1 MEASRSKIS
10 LTTRTVR
17 RARNDNR
24 RTLII
29 KDGWTSYHVQ
39 VANPPDEDDP
49 AQPKD
54 EETPLSPGPGS
65 AVLVRKTKD
74 STPRSPTNGSSGEG
88 EDDLPPVD
96 TLEACDKAAERL
108 RELSN
113 HLNHGEVPMDVLQRT
128 VGYAVSVLET
138 IYMDETKRL
147 LDEDDELSE
156 VQPDAVPPEVREW
169 LAATFTRQM
178 STTRRKSEDKL
189 RFKSVA
195 HAIRAGI
202 MVDRIYRRLSS
213 SSNLQMPAQIAQ
225 LLKNSEDWSFDV
237 FTLNSVAGGQCLRYM
252 GHYLLNR
259 FGLIQKFKIPTAA
272 LESFL
277 VQIENGYE
285 RYRNPYHNNMH
296 AADVTQTVAYLLCQ
310 AGLANWLTDIEIFA
324 TLFAAIIHDY
334 EHTGTTNSFH
344 VMSGSETALLYN
356 DRSVLENYH
365 ISQSFR
371 LLKDEEHCI
380 LNNLSK
386 EEFREFRALVID
398 MVLATDMSS
407 HFQQIKTMKS
417 LLAHSDFSSMDKAK
431 VLSLMLHC
439 CDISHPAKDWNLHFR
454 WTQRLMEEFFRQGD
468 KENELG
474 LPFSP
479 LCDRNSTLVA
489 ESQIGFIDFIVSP
502 SLEVC
507 GDMLDRVLRHME
519 GHKDGTIAEDTSV
532 PSRNSQTGSP
542 ANSPAHSR
550 ASPRLFSS
558 PAQSPKRM
566 PSGGSIRR
574 PWLKC
579 LENNKQMWQELSGK
593 DAELREQITEASKKR
608 FKEYSNGLDK

>member
-1 MEASRSKIS
+1 MCFAEDPFLQMHAS
-10 LTTRTVR
+10 TVYYSSAVQEE
-17 RARNDNR
+17 RA
-24 RTLII
+24 
-29 KDGWTSYHVQ
+29 
-39 VANPPDEDDP
+39 
-49 AQPKD
+49 
-54 EETPLSPGPGS
+54 
-65 AVLVRKTKD
+65 AVLVRKTRD
-74 STPRSPTNGSSGEG
+74 SNQRSPTNGEG
-88 EDDLPPVD
+88 EEELPPVD
-96 TLEACDKAAERL
+96 SLEACDRAAERL
-108 RELSN
+108 RELAN
-113 HLNHGEVPMDVLQRT
+113 HLNHGEIPMDVLQQT
-128 VGYAVSVLET
+128 VGYAVSVLEA
-138 IYMDETKRL
+138 IYLDETKRL

-169 LAATFTRQM
+169 LASTFTRQM
-178 STTRRKSEDKL
+178 STSRRRSEDKL
-189 RFKSVA
+189 RFRSVA

-202 MVDRIYRRLSS
+202 MVDKIYRRLSS

-237 FTLNSVAGGQCLRYM
+237 FQLNSVAGGQCLRYM
-252 GHYLLNR
+252 SHYLLNR
-259 FGLIQKFKIPTAA
+259 FGLINKFKMSTSA

-365 ISQSFR
+365 VSQSFR
-371 LLKDEEHCI
+371 LLRDDENSI
-380 LNNLSK
+380 LSNLSK
-386 EEFREFRALVID
+386 EEYREFRNLVVE

-407 HFQQIKTMKS
+407 HFQQIKTMKN
-417 LLAHSDFSSMDKAK
+417 LLCHSDFSGMDKAK

-439 CDISHPAKDWNLHFR
+439 CDISHPAKDWKLHFR

-468 KENELG
+468 KEKELG

-507 GDMLDRVLRHME
+507 GDMLDRILRHVD
-519 GHKDGTIAEDTSV
+519 GHKDGVIAEDSTV
-532 PSRNSQTGSP
+532 PARSSLASP
-542 ANSPAHSR
+542 ANSPSHSR
-550 ASPRLFSS
+550 ASPRMFGS
-558 PAQSPKRM
+558 PGHM
-566 PSGGSIRR
+566 PSGGCVSR

-579 LENNKQMWQELSGK
+579 LENNKRMWHDLSDK

-608 FKEYSNGLDK
+608 FREYSNGLDK

>member
-1 MEASRSKIS
+1 M
-10 LTTRTVR
+10 T
-17 RARNDNR
+17 
-24 RTLII
+24 
-29 KDGWTSYHVQ
+29 
-39 VANPPDEDDP
+39 
-49 AQPKD
+49 
-54 EETPLSPGPGS
+54 
-65 AVLVRKTKD
+65 
-74 STPRSPTNGSSGEG
+74 
-88 EDDLPPVD
+88 
-96 TLEACDKAAERL
+96 RL

-113 HLNHGEVPMDVLQRT
+113 HLNHGEIPMDVLQQT
-128 VGYAVSVLET
+128 VGYAVSVLEA

-169 LAATFTRQM
+169 LASTFTRQM

-189 RFKSVA
+189 RFRSVA

-237 FTLNSVAGGQCLRYM
+237 FALNSVASGQCLRYM
-252 GHYLLNR
+252 SHYLLNR
-259 FGLIQKFKIPTAA
+259 FGLIQKFKMSTAA

-277 VQIENGYE
+277 VQIESGYE

-356 DRSVLENYH
+356 DRAVLENYH

-371 LLKDEEHCI
+371 LLKDEENSI
-380 LNNLSK
+380 LSNLSK
-386 EEFREFRALVID
+386 EEYSA
-398 MVLATDMSS
+398 
-407 HFQQIKTMKS
+407 
-417 LLAHSDFSSMDKAK
+417 MDKAK

-468 KENELG
+468 KEKELG

-507 GDMLDRVLRHME
+507 GDMLDRVLRHVE
-519 GHKDGTIAEDTSV
+519 GHKDGVIAEDSTV
-532 PSRNSQTGSP
+532 PTRNLQSTSP
-542 ANSPAHSR
+542 ANSPSHSR
-550 ASPRLFSS
+550 ASPRLFNS
-558 PAQSPKRM
+558 PGQSPRHM
-566 PSGGSIRR
+566 PSGGTVPR

-579 LENNKQMWQELSGK
+579 LDNNKHMWQELLDK

-608 FKEYSNGLDK
+608 FRDYANGLDK

>member
-1 MEASRSKIS
+1 MKF
-10 LTTRTVR
+10 LF
-17 RARNDNR
+17 
-24 RTLII
+24 
-29 KDGWTSYHVQ
+29 YF
-39 VANPPDEDDP
+39 VANPPDDDDATP
-49 AQPKD
+49 SKD
-54 EETPLSPGPGS
+54 DDTQTAGSPGSGA
-65 AVLVRKTKD
+65 AVLVRKT
-74 STPRSPTNGSSGEG
+74 RSPTNGEG
-88 EDDLPPVD
+88 EEELPPVD

-113 HLNHGEVPMDVLQRT
+113 HLNHGEIPMDVLQQT
-128 VGYAVSVLET
+128 VTYAVSVLEA
-138 IYMDETKRL
+138 IYLDETKRL

-169 LAATFTRQM
+169 LASTFTRQM
-178 STTRRKSEDKL
+178 STTRRRSEDKL
-189 RFKSVA
+189 RFRSVA

-237 FTLNSVAGGQCLRYM
+237 FALNSVASGQCLRYM
-252 GHYLLNR
+252 SHYLLNR
-259 FGLIQKFKIPTAA
+259 FGLIQKFKMSTAS

-356 DRSVLENYH
+356 DRAVLENYH
-365 ISQSFR
+365 VSQSFR
-371 LLKDEEHCI
+371 LLRDDENSI
-380 LNNLSK
+380 LSNLSK
-386 EEFREFRALVID
+386 EEYREFRSLVIE

-407 HFQQIKTMKS
+407 HFQQIKTMKT
-417 LLAHSDFSSMDKAK
+417 LLCHSDFSSMDKAK

-468 KENELG
+468 KEKELR

-507 GDMLDRVLRHME
+507 GDMLDRILRHVE
-519 GHKDGTIAEDTSV
+519 GHKDGVIAEDSTVPTSR
-532 PSRNSQTGSP
+532 SLQTSSP
-542 ANSPAHSR
+542 ANSPSHSR
-550 ASPRLFSS
+550 ASPRLFNS
-558 PAQSPKRM
+558 PGQSPRHL
-566 PSGGSIRR
+566 PSGGSVPR

-579 LENNKQMWQELSGK
+579 LDNNKKMWQELSDK

-608 FKEYSNGLDK
+608 FRDYSNGLDK

>member
-1 MEASRSKIS
+1 MSQHRKEGRQVKKCKSATFQ
-10 LTTRTVR
+10 L
-17 RARNDNR
+17 
-24 RTLII
+24 
-29 KDGWTSYHVQ
+29 DGFCYTI
-39 VANPPDEDDP
+39 VANPPD
-49 AQPKD
+49 D
-54 EETPLSPGPGS
+54 EESPAAKEDESVPSS
-65 AVLVRKTKD
+65 ASQAGNTVVVRKTKD
-74 STPRSPTNGSSGEG
+74 STQKSPTNGAEG
-88 EDDLPPVD
+88 EEELPPVD

-113 HLNHGEVPMDVLQRT
+113 HLNHGEVPMDVLQQT
-128 VGYAVSVLET
+128 VSYAVSVLEA
-138 IYMDETKRL
+138 IYVDETKRL

-189 RFKSVA
+189 RFRSVA

-202 MVDRIYRRLSS
+202 MVDRIYRRCSS

-237 FTLNSVAGGQCLRYM
+237 FALNSVASGQCLRYM
-252 GHYLLNR
+252 SHYLLNR

-272 LESFL
+272 LEGFL
-277 VQIENGYE
+277 MQVEIGYE
-285 RYRNPYHNNMH
+285 KYRNPYHNNMH
-296 AADVTQTVAYLLCQ
+296 AADVTQTVAYMLCQ

-344 VMSGSETALLYN
+344 VMSGSEVALLYN
-356 DRSVLENYH
+356 DRAVLENYH
-365 ISQSFR
+365 VCQSFR
-371 LLKDEEHCI
+371 LMREEEHNI

-386 EEFREFRALVID
+386 EEYREFRSLVIE

-407 HFQQIKTMKS
+407 HFQQIKTMKT
-417 LLAHSDFSSMDKAK
+417 LLCHSDFSSMDKAK

-468 KENELG
+468 KEKELG

-507 GDMLDRVLRHME
+507 GDMLDRILRHVE
-519 GHKDGTIAEDTSV
+519 GHKDGVIAEDSTVPARSLQTS
-532 PSRNSQTGSP
+532 SP
-542 ANSPAHSR
+542 ANSPSHSR
-550 ASPRLFSS
+550 ASPRLFGS
-558 PAQSPKRM
+558 PGPSPRHA
-566 PSGGSIRR
+566 PAGGSVPR

-579 LENNKQMWQELSGK
+579 LENNKLMWHDLSDK

-608 FKEYSNGLDK
+608 FREYANGLDK

>member
-1 MEASRSKIS
+1 M
-10 LTTRTVR
+10 
-17 RARNDNR
+17 
-24 RTLII
+24 
-29 KDGWTSYHVQ
+29 
-39 VANPPDEDDP
+39 VANPPD
-49 AQPKD
+49 D
-54 EETPLSPGPGS
+54 EETTPSKDDDSQTAGSPGSGA
-65 AVLVRKTKD
+65 AVLVRKT
-74 STPRSPTNGSSGEG
+74 RSPTNGEG
-88 EDDLPPVD
+88 EEELPPVD
-96 TLEACDKAAERL
+96 SLEACDKAAERL

-113 HLNHGEVPMDVLQRT
+113 HLNHGEIPMDVLQQT
-128 VGYAVSVLET
+128 VTYAVSVLEA
-138 IYMDETKRL
+138 IYVDETKRL

-169 LAATFTRQM
+169 LASTFTRQM

-189 RFKSVA
+189 RFRSVA

-202 MVDRIYRRLSS
+202 MVDRSS
-213 SSNLQMPAQIAQ
+213 YVKGFSYLFQ
-225 LLKNSEDWSFDV
+225 NSEDWSFDV
-237 FTLNSVAGGQCLRYM
+237 FALNSVASGQCLRYM
-252 GHYLLNR
+252 SHYLLNR
-259 FGLIQKFKIPTAA
+259 FGLIQKFKMSTAA

-356 DRSVLENYH
+356 DRAVLENYH
-365 ISQSFR
+365 VSQSFR
-371 LLKDEEHCI
+371 LLRDDENSI

-386 EEFREFRALVID
+386 EEYREFRSLVIE

-407 HFQQIKTMKS
+407 HFQQIKTMKT
-417 LLAHSDFSSMDKAK
+417 LLCHSDFSAMDKAK

-468 KENELG
+468 KEKELG

-507 GDMLDRVLRHME
+507 GDMLDRILRHVE
-519 GHKDGTIAEDTSV
+519 GHKDGVIAEDSTVPTPRSLQTS
-532 PSRNSQTGSP
+532 SP
-542 ANSPAHSR
+542 ANSPSHSR
-550 ASPRLFSS
+550 ASPRLFNS
-558 PAQSPKRM
+558 PGQSPRHL
-566 PSGGSIRR
+566 PRGGS
-574 PWLKC
+574 C
-579 LENNKQMWQELSGK
+579 QTMG
-593 DAELREQITEASKKR
+593 
-608 FKEYSNGLDK
+608 